1 MQEDDIRWGV
11 FISHRG
17 PLVDF
22 AAPIVGSRDIAED
35 VVQDAF
41 LRISSAGVRA
51 CNKEQVL
58 AYLYRIVRNLSFDL
72 IRRRQIE
79 RRYVQAD
86 APYWVTPQ
94 TTTTPEEAAVL
105 TDEMRIVAE
114 VLADLPVEVRVAVE
128 MHRFGQFTLEDIAQH
143 LGISV
148 PNAHRYVKMAM
159 VRIATRLANT
169 RS

>member
-11 FISHRG
+11 FINHRG
-17 PLVDF
+17 PLVDY

-51 CNKEQVL
+51 CNREQVL

-79 RRYVQAD
+79 QKHVQAD
-86 APYWVTPQ
+86 APYWVQPQ
-94 TTTTPEEAAVL
+94 TAANPEEAAVL
-105 TDEMRIVAE
+105 ADEMRIVAE
-114 VLADLPVEVRVAVE
+114 ILADLPLEVRIAVE
-128 MHRFGQFTLEDIAQH
+128 MHRFGQFTLEDIARH

-159 VRIATRLANT
+159 LKIATRLENT